1 MKPARTTV
9 SWRVVITLSASV
21 LVAAVLF
28 LPYYVRVD
36 PQEPSA
42 AAFLPP
48 SLAHPFGTD
57 DLGRDLMT
65 ALVFG
70 GRASLMSGSVVT
82 IGATLL
88 GLVVG
93 VIAGMASHRTDRLLT
108 RLMDVS
114 QIAPRFFLALLASA
128 GSVRA
133 GFSSPSSWPSP
144 AGRRWHGWF
153 APSHARCEAHRSS
166 KRRCRWAQ
174 AASRSPSV
182 T

>member
-1 MKPARTTV
+1 MSGTLAPI
-9 SWRVVITLSASV
+9 SWRWALTLVTALLAGV
-21 LVAAVLF
+21 VLF

-70 GRASLMSGSVVT
+70 GRASLISGTLVT
-82 IGATLL
+82 IGATFLA
-88 GLVVG
+88 LVIG
-93 VIAGMASHRTDRLLT
+93 VIAGMAGNTADRLLT

-114 QIAPRFFLALLASA
+114 QIVPRFFLALLASA
-128 GSVRA
+128 
-133 GFSSPSSWPSP
+133 
-144 AGRRWHGWF
+144 
-153 APSHARCEAHRSS
+153 
-166 KRRCRWAQ
+166 
-174 AASRSPSV
+174 
-182 T
+182 